1 MGFDVRAI
9 DFEDISRSQKQ
20 GVVSDVKFDHNKVMN
35 TDRPLEGVVKSQRAR
50 TADVGDILNIG
61 SGTRCK
67 HCGFLHFM
75 WRASCGACERPME
88 YNLSHRD
95 EKNRM

>member
-1 MGFDVRAI
+1 MGFDVRSI

-20 GVVSDVKFDHNKVMN
+20 GVVSDVKFDHNRVMN
-35 TDRPLEGVVKSQRAR
+35 TDRPLEGVVKSQRSR
-50 TADVGDILNIG
+50 TSEVGDILNIG

-67 HCGFLHFM
+67 HCGLLHFM
-75 WRASCGACERPME
+75 WRATCGSCGKPME
-88 YNLSHRD
+88 YNLGHRD

>member
-1 MGFDVRAI
+1 MGFDVRSI

-35 TDRPLEGVVKSQRAR
+35 TDRPLEGVVSSQRSR
-50 TADVGDILNIG
+50 TSEVGDILNIG

-67 HCGFLHFM
+67 HCGLLHFM
-75 WRASCGACERPME
+75 WRANCGSCGKPME
-88 YNLSHRD
+88 YNLGHRD

>member
-1 MGFDVRAI
+1 MGFDVRSI

-35 TDRPLEGVVKSQRAR
+35 TDRPLEGVVSSQRAR
-50 TADVGDILNIG
+50 TSEVGDILNIG

-67 HCGFLHFM
+67 HCGLLHFM
-75 WRASCGACERPME
+75 WRANCGSCGKPME
-88 YNLSHRD
+88 YNLGHRD

>member
-1 MGFDVRAI
+1 MGFDVRSI

-35 TDRPLEGVVKSQRAR
+35 TDRPLEGVVKSQRSR
-50 TADVGDILNIG
+50 TSEVGDILNIG

-67 HCGFLHFM
+67 HCGLLHFM
-75 WRASCGACERPME
+75 WRATCGSCGKPME
-88 YNLSHRD
+88 YNLGHRD

>member
-1 MGFDVRAI
+1 MGFDVRSI

-20 GVVSDVKFDHNKVMN
+20 GVASDVKFDHNKVMN
-35 TDRPLEGVVKSQRAR
+35 TDRPLEGVVNSQRAR

-75 WRASCGACERPME
+75 WRATCGACEKPME
-88 YNLSHRD
+88 YNLGHRD
-95 EKNRM
+95 EKNRL

>member
-1 MGFDVRAI
+1 MGFDVRSI
-9 DFEDISRSQKQ
+9 DFDDISRSQKQ

-50 TADVGDILNIG
+50 TSDVGDILNIG

-75 WRASCGACERPME
+75 WRASCGACERPMD
-88 YNLSHRD
+88 YNLAHRD

>member
-1 MGFDVRAI
+1 MGFDVRNI
-9 DFEDISRSQKQ
+9 DFEDIDRAQKQ
-20 GVVSDVKFDHNKVMN
+20 GVRLDTQYDTNVVFNEEK
-35 TDRPLEGVVKSQRAR
+35 PLEGVTQTQRIR
-50 TADVGDILNIG
+50 NQDIGDILNIG

-75 WRASCGACERPME
+75 WRATCGACEKPME
-88 YNLSHRD
+88 YNMGDRD

>member
-1 MGFDVRAI
+1 MGFDVRSI

-35 TDRPLEGVVKSQRAR
+35 TDRPLEGVVSSQRAR
-50 TADVGDILNIG
+50 TSEVGDILNIG

-67 HCGFLHFM
+67 HCGLLHFM
-75 WRASCGACERPME
+75 WRATCGSCGKPME
-88 YNLSHRD
+88 YNLGHRD